1 MALIFEDFV
10 DSAKGKK
17 VAIPK
22 KTSET
27 LKAYKDGIEA
37 RLGKS
42 TDINML
48 PGGGVLKKW
57 SSSVQY
63 NNKGAGKKNNGKK
76 ETPPSA
82 TPNDANVFLTRMNKS
97 LAKYGTKSPKNT
109 VYASEAGKMMADTA
123 KGIVK
128 KGRLEGMKVQP
139 VKPPKPTANSDVKPT
154 ITKTKEISVPNGK
167 ISYTVT
173 AENKKSKKIYVS
185 ENTLQSLWEKIRK
198 EQ

>member
-1 MALIFEDFV
+1 
-10 DSAKGKK
+10 
-17 VAIPK
+17 
-22 KTSET
+22 
-27 LKAYKDGIEA
+27 
-37 RLGKS
+37 
-42 TDINML
+42 
-48 PGGGVLKKW
+48 
-57 SSSVQY
+57 
-63 NNKGAGKKNNGKK
+63 
-76 ETPPSA
+76 
-82 TPNDANVFLTRMNKS
+82 MNKS

-154 ITKTKEISVPNGK
+154 IAKTKEISVPNGK